1 MDAPGYNLSPLPE
14 EFSFD
19 VVANAASRLIDR
31 VKEVGYQSQLQRIK
45 RPADDSERL
54 KSFWQRFAAYTS
66 THGGGGTPAFL
77 RTHPLD
83 TVRIQQIQ
91 QWMPEAKA
99 NYRPQ

>member
-1 MDAPGYNLSPLPE
+1 MLFRSARAGYDPE
-14 EFSFD
+14 
-19 VVANAASRLIDR
+19 AA
-31 VKEVGYQSQLQRIK
+31 VG
-45 RPADDSERL
+45 
-54 KSFWQRFAAYTS
+54 FWQRFAAYTS